1 MISKKMYFLGVFFC
15 VSFIVWGVNIACAE
29 ELSVPAKQDELYK
42 RALALKED
50 GNYDAAFEIFKKLAS
65 ENPND
70 SKYEIS
76 YLDIILDQ
84 CITMKAL
91 NNSAWMTKAKEV
103 GGKIKTLYTKY
114 ARNAEYYLVYAKYS
128 WLVEA
133 KREAHITKA
142 LEKSLYFK
150 PNNPDAYILKGDIYL
165 DQAKKADSVEQ
176 HDEALKGSSTTSRQ
190 SLAETAKT
198 SYESAL
204 KSPDLSDRK
213 KAYVYYKMGELE
225 SQIFGKKD
233 IAKANWEK
241 AAALAPDSKSGKS
254 AREMLAK

>member
-1 MISKKMYFLGVFFC
+1 MNRLMKSFCYFFTVILIIGGMM
-15 VSFIVWGVNIACAE
+15 SIAGSE
-29 ELSVPAKQDELYK
+29 EPVAKTTQEDLYTK
-42 RALALKED
+42 AMTFKED

-142 LEKSLYFK
+142 LGKSLYFK
-150 PNNPDAYILKGDIYL
+150 PKNPDAYILKGDIYL

-204 KSPDLSDRK
+204 KSPDISDRK

-241 AAALAPDSKSGKS
+241 AAALAPDSKAGKS